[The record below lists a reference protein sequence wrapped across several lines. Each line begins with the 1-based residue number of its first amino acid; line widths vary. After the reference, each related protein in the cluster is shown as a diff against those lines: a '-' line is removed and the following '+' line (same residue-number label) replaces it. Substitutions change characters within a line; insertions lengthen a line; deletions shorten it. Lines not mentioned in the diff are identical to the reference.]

1 MLMMLYCVQQ
11 TVTIMLTAR
20 LRSIVVCHTTGSGHL
35 SSQVTMIWIK
45 RIYIYKQI
53 NNSIQLRFICKLT
66 KDQKVS
72 IEAKLKERKEIPRLL
87 NFNKLKR
94 PTTDVKHI
102 KIGQIF
108 VR

>member
-1 MLMMLYCVQQ
+1 MPYD
-11 TVTIMLTAR
+11 R
-20 LRSIVVCHTTGSGHL
+20 FW
-35 SSQVTMIWIK
+35 SSFKSSHYDLDKTH
-45 RIYIYKQI
+45 IYIYKQI

-87 NFNKLKR
+87 NFNKLKW

-108 VR
+108 VQ

>member
-1 MLMMLYCVQQ
+1 MPYDGLW
-11 TVTIMLTAR
+11 
-20 LRSIVVCHTTGSGHL
+20 
-35 SSQVTMIWIK
+35 SSFKSSHYDLDKTH
-45 RIYIYKQI
+45 IYKQI

-87 NFNKLKR
+87 NFYKLKR
-94 PTTDVKHI
+94 PPTDVKHI

-108 VR
+108 VRRACYWLG

>member
-1 MLMMLYCVQQ
+1 MPYD
-11 TVTIMLTAR
+11 R
-20 LRSIVVCHTTGSGHL
+20 FW
-35 SSQVTMIWIK
+35 SSFKSSHYDLDKTHIY
-45 RIYIYKQI
+45 IYIYKQI